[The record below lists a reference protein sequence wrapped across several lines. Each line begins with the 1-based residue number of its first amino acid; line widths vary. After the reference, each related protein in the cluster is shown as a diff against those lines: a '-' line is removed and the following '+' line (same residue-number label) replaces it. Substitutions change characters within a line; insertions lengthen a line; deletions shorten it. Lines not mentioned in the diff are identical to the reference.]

1 MVSAVAHS
9 DDPAERILDAQA
21 LTDVITRLRRA
32 LRSIVRSEIPWEVLP
47 MAQVEVLQ
55 RLSDEPGMRVSDLAR
70 RHRLAT
76 NTVSTI
82 VQQMVVAD
90 LVVREPVPGDRRSVS
105 LRLTPHGHA
114 ELERWLLAN
123 RLHVSTAIENLSAE
137 HRHALDH
144 ALPAIAA
151 LVQQLEQATSVS

>member
-1 MVSAVAHS
+1 VS
-9 DDPAERILDAQA
+9 DDPAEGTLDAQA

-82 VQQMVVAD
+82 VQQMVVAG
-90 LVVREPVPGDRRSVS
+90 LVVREPVPGDRRAVS
-105 LRLTPHGHA
+105 LRLTDHGHA

-123 RLHVSTAIENLSAE
+123 RVHVATAIENLAPG
-137 HRHALDH
+137 HRDSLDR
-144 ALPAIAA
+144 ALPALAA
-151 LVQQLEQATSVS
+151 LVEQLERATVTG